1 MRLESLNHHAAAF
14 HDLAIADVQLQEE
27 EWDQLNFLFHR
38 PDVDVTK
45 TKSQMNRETVSFGPI
60 VYNALSSSDS
70 AFWGSGLENERGWV
84 VMGFTRVFQFFPF
97 VMFRWMDVFD
107 STNRSAKCYFTGGLE
122 GLLPI
127 SMLQFGQ
134 VLCGVVFIKMR
145 LLKLL
150 VAHAFVLLVQKS
162 MVSSRSWLIDTFNQA
177 CLTLY
182 ILQHPCQ
189 KIQHDATQIWQ
200 NQVFSR
206 PSSPCWDPMWLTF
219 FWGKKSSRHSLEEED
234 VAVRGWHSRAHQ
246 EIHLHF
252 ESSDWKIVP
261 TGAMGW
267 IFPRCRCC
275 VDFPDF
281 FPRTIATQEERFL
294 NMMFVLQVPHVL
306 SILVFCCQNPISP
319 STEWKNI

>member
-1 MRLESLNHHAAAF
+1 MTKKHSFHVRLAGLNHHAAAF

-45 TKSQMNRETVSFGPI
+45 TKSQMSRETVSFGPHD
-60 VYNALSSSDS
+60 YNALSSSDS
-70 AFWGSGLENERGWV
+70 AFWGGGLENERGWV

-107 STNRSAKCYFTGGLE
+107 STNRSAKCYFTRGLE

-134 VLCGVVFIKMR
+134 VLCGVVFVKMG

-150 VAHAFVLLVQKS
+150 VAHAFVLQKS
-162 MVSSRSWLIDTFNQA
+162 MVSSRSSLIDTFNQA

-189 KIQHDATQIWQ
+189 KIQHDATKSGKIRFFPGHH
-200 NQVFSR
+200 VHVGILCD
-206 PSSPCWDPMWLTF
+206 SPF
-219 FWGKKSSRHSLEEED
+219 FWGKKIFQAFSGRRRCRSSRM
-234 VAVRGWHSRAHQ
+234 
-246 EIHLHF
+246 
-252 ESSDWKIVP
+252 
-261 TGAMGW
+261 T
-267 IFPRCRCC
+267 
-275 VDFPDF
+275 FPDALREPF
-281 FPRTIATQEERFL
+281 AL
-294 NMMFVLQVPHVL
+294 
-306 SILVFCCQNPISP
+306 
-319 STEWKNI
+319 